1 MFDKKIFEN
10 FNENKKIEVSCE
22 YINTSSFKVYYAEE
36 LAKNNKALLNDI
48 KIFYTEFNDL
58 DILNLKEMGIDTE
71 KFNMYKMPTNVY
83 QAWFCG
89 DDGIFKL
96 LNDLNEYLLSFK
108 ILDNNENILY
118 DYTNISKF

>member
-1 MFDKKIFEN
+1 
-10 FNENKKIEVSCE
+10 
-22 YINTSSFKVYYAEE
+22 
-36 LAKNNKALLNDI
+36 
-48 KIFYTEFNDL
+48 
-58 DILNLKEMGIDTE
+58 MGIDTE